1 MDYWIGN
8 KEMEKSRRKNI
19 GWHTKW
25 YRDKNDDDDE
35 EEKCRISKNEF
46 HSISI
51 LQIQLQFSYPFSS
64 SLLFPHPT
72 MMACI
77 FVVVATAAFAGTQF
91 DCTTI
96 PNFEWPVVCY
106 HFLLFVG
113 GIYKLQSRHLDSGC
127 SRCTYLLVVIAEAL
141 NGLVIVILVRNEN
154 MCNGV
159 AVWVVV

>member
-1 MDYWIGN
+1 MQ
-8 KEMEKSRRKNI
+8 NI
-19 GWHTKW
+19 
-25 YRDKNDDDDE
+25 E
-35 EEKCRISKNEF
+35 ERISLNF
-46 HSISI
+46 NSANTITIFLSVF
-51 LQIQLQFSYPFSS
+51 LLVALPIQRW
-64 SLLFPHPT
+64 
-72 MMACI
+72 MACI

-141 NGLVIVILVRNEN
+141 NGLVIVILMRNEN

-159 AVWVVV
+159 AVWVVVYMTNIETIFK